1 MAMRGR
7 WLWALA
13 AAGLAVGLL
22 VQAQTAADAVRE
34 GIDLCLRAVIPS
46 LFPFFAVS
54 SLLVSLGAADG
65 AGRVLARPFRRLFRC
80 GGAGCAALLLGLVGG
95 YPVGARTAAE
105 LVRRGELSPAEGARL
120 LTFCNN
126 AGPAFA
132 IGVAGVSVFGS
143 ARTGAWLY
151 LLHCAAAL
159 LTGLLF
165 CRRPLPVTAMPKRP
179 VPPRAGLTGQFLR
192 AVEGAVSAMARVC
205 GFVVFF
211 LVLLRLAEGLIG
223 PLPPLAAGVL
233 ELTNG
238 ILRLTPD
245 RRGFVTAAALLGWG
259 GLSVHCQTAAVTA
272 GSGISLRLYLPAKAV
287 QAALSAGL
295 AALLAPYL
303 LP

>member
-1 MAMRGR
+1 MVMIKRVLALLGSG
-7 WLWALA
+7 ALA
-13 AAGLAVGLL
+13 ILL
-22 VQAQTAADAVRE
+22 LRQAETAAQAVRD
-34 GIDLCLRAVIPS
+34 GVQLCLTSVIPA

-54 SLLVSLGAADG
+54 SLLVALGAAEA

-120 LTFCNN
+120 LT
-126 AGPAFA
+126 
-132 IGVAGVSVFGS
+132 
-143 ARTGAWLY
+143 
-151 LLHCAAAL
+151 
-159 LTGLLF
+159 GLLF

-179 VPPRAGLTGQFLR
+179 VPPQTGLTGQFLR

-303 LP
+303 PA